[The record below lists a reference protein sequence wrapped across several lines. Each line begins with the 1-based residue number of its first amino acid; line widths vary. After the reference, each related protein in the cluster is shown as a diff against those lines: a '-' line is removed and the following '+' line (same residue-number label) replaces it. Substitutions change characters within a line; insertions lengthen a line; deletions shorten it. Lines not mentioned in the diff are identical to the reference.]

1 MNMPDHNIK
10 IIEPV
15 DSVRGQIT
23 LPGDKSM
30 SHRALMF
37 AAIAKGVSKI
47 KHLNIGA
54 DALSTIACL
63 QKLGVNFQLGKFTV
77 DVDSPGING
86 WTQPQNGVL
95 NCGNSGTTVRLM
107 SGLLAGRENLN
118 ITMTG
123 DDSLSMRPMKR
134 VIEPLEKM
142 GADISSVDGH
152 LPMKINGKLLN
163 GIQYQLP
170 VASAQVKS
178 CVLFA
183 GLSAQGKTFVEETV
197 KSRDHTE
204 RMMKMFHIPVFQ
216 NKNIISVHTLRR
228 SIPGFNYSV
237 PGDPSSAA
245 YWVAA
250 GLLLPSS
257 RLFLRK
263 MSMNPTRT
271 AFISVLK
278 ACGADIDMI
287 ANDKNLEPMGDVIV
301 RSSKLRQ
308 FDIRAKQVPGLIDE
322 LPLLALI
329 ATQAKGLTTIRGAKE
344 LRYKES
350 DRISSTVAMLRNIGA
365 EVEEFDDGMNI
376 RGGIKLKGGEVD
388 AHGDH
393 RIAMTASIAGLIS
406 ENPVYVSGWS
416 TVDISY
422 PNFYNILDRISKK

>member
-1 MNMPDHNIK
+1 MPNHNTK
-10 IIEPV
+10 IVEPV

-86 WTQPQNGVL
+86 WKQPQDGIL

-107 SGLLAGRENLN
+107 SGLLAGQENLN
-118 ITMTG
+118 VMMIG
-123 DDSLSMRPMKR
+123 DDSLSTRPMKR
-134 VIEPLEKM
+134 VIEPLKKM
-142 GADISSVDGH
+142 GADISTEDGH
-152 LPMKINGKLLN
+152 LPMKIKGKLLD
-163 GIQYQLP
+163 GIHYVLP

-183 GLSAQGKTFVEETV
+183 GLSAQGKTFVEEPV

-204 RMMKMFHIPVFQ
+204 KMMKIFRIPVFQ
-216 NKNIISVHTLRR
+216 NKNIISVHALRR

-250 GLLLPSS
+250 GLLLAKS

-271 AFISVLK
+271 AFISLLK
-278 ACGADIDMI
+278 ASGADIDLI
-287 ANDKNLEPMGDVIV
+287 AKDKNLEPAGDVVV
-301 RSSKLRQ
+301 RSSALRQ
-308 FDIRAKQVPGLIDE
+308 FDIRTKQVPGLIDE

-350 DRISSTVAMLRNIGA
+350 DRISSTVDMLRNIGA
-365 EVEEFDDGMNI
+365 KVEEFDDGMSI
-376 RGGIKLKGGEVD
+376 QGGIKLKGGEVD
-388 AHGDH
+388 AQGDH

-406 ENPVYVSGWS
+406 EKPIYVRGWS

-422 PNFYNILDRISKK
+422 PNFYNILARISKK

>member
-1 MNMPDHNIK
+1 MSDNNIK

-15 DSVRGQIT
+15 GCVRGQIT

-47 KHLNIGA
+47 RHLNIGA

-77 DVDSPGING
+77 DVDSPGINA
-86 WTQPQNGVL
+86 WTQPQDGIL

-118 ITMTG
+118 VIITG
-123 DDSLSMRPMKR
+123 DDSLSIRPMKR
-134 VIEPLEKM
+134 VIEPLKKM
-142 GADISSVDGH
+142 GADICAEDGH
-152 LPMKINGKLLN
+152 LPMKINGKMLN
-163 GIQYQLP
+163 GIQYLLP

-183 GLSAQGKTFVEETV
+183 GLSAQGKTFVEETI

-204 RMMKMFHIPVFQ
+204 RMMKMFHIPVFH

-245 YWVAA
+245 YWIAA
-250 GLLLPSS
+250 GLLLPKS
-257 RLFLRK
+257 RLLLKK
-263 MSMNPTRT
+263 MSINPTRT
-271 AFISVLK
+271 AFISLLK
-278 ACGADIDMI
+278 ASGAGIDLI
-287 ANDKNLEPMGDVIV
+287 SNDKNLEPMGDVLV
-301 RSSKLRQ
+301 CSSTLRK

-350 DRISSTVAMLRNIGA
+350 DRISSTVAMLKNIGA
-365 EVEEFDDGMNI
+365 EVKEFNDGMNI
-376 RGGIKLKGGEVD
+376 IGGLKLRGGKVD
-388 AHGDH
+388 ARGDH
-393 RIAMTASIAGLIS
+393 RIAMTASIAGLIT
-406 ENPVYVSGWS
+406 EEPVYVSGWS
-416 TVDISY
+416 TVNISY